1 MLQSNAFIYSL
12 SSTGDKPVMLMGDR
26 TSLFPSFWQTVQ
38 RSGAIVSTTL
48 MSLVLFATPLQA
60 QTTIPDSLSSYSP
73 ASTRIPQR
81 FGVQL
86 PALPELPP
94 ADHFL
99 PDTELV
105 ATHLVLRLGERR
117 VFVYADDEVMASY
130 PVAIGT
136 PATPTPTGEFEI
148 FQMVENPVW
157 QSPWTGEVHEPGPNS
172 ALGLRW
178 IGFAQMSNGIIGFH
192 GTPTVSSIGRA
203 ASNGCV
209 RLRNEDVLELFDH
222 AEMGMVVVV
231 EP

>member
-1 MLQSNAFIYSL
+1 MF
-12 SSTGDKPVMLMGDR
+12 MGDR
-26 TSLFPSFWQTVQ
+26 ASFLPVLWQAMQ
-38 RSGAIVSTTL
+38 RSGAIAGTAL
-48 MSLVLFATPLQA
+48 ASLVLLGTPLHA
-60 QTTIPDSLSSYSP
+60 QTSPQSLTAYSP
-73 ASTRIPQR
+73 SAPTTIPQR
-81 FGVQL
+81 FGVEL

-94 ADHFL
+94 ADQFL
-99 PDTELV
+99 PETELV

-117 VFVYADDEVMASY
+117 VFVYAEDEVMTSF

-136 PATPTPTGEFEI
+136 SRTPTPTGEFEI
-148 FQMVENPVW
+148 FQMVEDPVW
-157 QSPWTGEVHEPGPNS
+157 QSPWTGEVHEPGPDS

-209 RLRNEDVLELFDH
+209 RLRNEDVLELFAH
-222 AEMGMVVVV
+222 AEMGMMVVV